1 MDLQEW
7 MAHYPPKRKNPGPG
21 KSGFAKYENEIRI
34 LHEKGYTQRD
44 ILRYL
49 RNEKG
54 LVLTQPA
61 LTRWMKRQKITGK
74 DNP

>member
-7 MAHYPPKRKNPGPG
+7 MAHYPPKRKSPGPV
-21 KSGFAKYENEIRI
+21 SEFAKYESEIRI